1 MAPNPRANLM
11 GRWGLSS
18 ARLGSFVGKYGFLSN
33 SQGQMWWVGDSQIA
47 SCNCKQNI
55 IFSLCNQ
62 KGSSDRQSQ
71 EWSIWHYQH
80 FRVSQLQIWFVFVY
94 SLVISCHICQENE
107 NTHALHCQGEN
118 KKKNDPLKTGY
129 WDVWKHIHLSSAC
142 CVLPERFDSN
152 FEQVMC
158 NGEIY

>member
-1 MAPNPRANLM
+1 MD
-11 GRWGLSS
+11 RWGLSS

-107 NTHALHCQGEN
+107 NTHALHCQGEK
-118 KKKNDPLKTGY
+118 KKKNDPLKTVD
-129 WDVWKHIHLSSAC
+129 WDVWKHIHVSSAC

-152 FEQVMC
+152 SEQVMC